1 MNKFDQNNYIII
13 REVVDSKVCDFV
25 YTYFKNK
32 SQVAEWIWK
41 HKKTDKEYWG
51 YFFDPQAPGS
61 YSHYGDIVMETLL
74 ESCATV
80 IEKAIDKKILPTYS
94 YARLYTKGNTLE
106 RHKDR
111 FSCEIS
117 TTMNLGG
124 DEWAIYIEPNPNVG
138 GYIKEEKVKVYN
150 EGKLEDMMVYQE
162 GKTKGV
168 EVILKPGD
176 MMIYK
181 GHMCEHWREKFTG
194 DLCGQVFFHYNDAN
208 TKGADSNKFDGRPC
222 LGVPR
227 SMCGLEP
234 F

>member
-1 MNKFDQNNYIII
+1 MNLFEKDNYLII
-13 REVVDSKVCDFV
+13 REVVDSKICEFV
-25 YTYFKNK
+25 YSYFKKK
-32 SQVAEWIWK
+32 SQIAKWIWE

-51 YFFDPQAPGS
+51 HFFDPQVPNS
-61 YSHYGDIVMETLL
+61 YSHYGDIAMETLL

-80 IEKAIDKKILPTYS
+80 IEKAINKKILPTYS
-94 YARLYTKGNTLE
+94 YARLYVKGNVLE

-124 DEWAIYIEPNPNVG
+124 DEWAIYIEPDPSVG
-138 GYIKEEKVKVYN
+138 YYKEEENVRVYN
-150 EGKLEDMMVYQE
+150 EGKLEQMMVYQE

-168 EVILKPGD
+168 KVILRPGD

-194 DLCGQVFFHYNDAN
+194 NICGQVFFHYNNAN
-208 TKGADSNKFDGRPC
+208 TKGADKNKFDGRPF
-222 LGVPR
+222 LGLPR
-227 SMCGLEP
+227 SMCGLQP